1 MRLKLIACEVLYR
14 ELCAAVARSVN
25 QVDLEFLP
33 KGLHDKGGARML
45 ARLQEALDQTEAGS
59 YDAVLFGYAL
69 CGNGLVGLTARSLP
83 VIVPRAHDCIT
94 LFFGSRERYLE
105 YFESHAGVYFK
116 TSGWIERG
124 QDLESQLS
132 LAFDALVERYGEEN
146 ARYLY
151 HELTKHYRKFTYIEM
166 GVEPDNRF
174 EEHTR
179 QESAVRGWDFEKVPG
194 DMSLLQGLVDGPWD
208 EHRFLTVPPGSRVV
222 ATNDVNIFGVEEA

>member
-33 KGLHDKGGARML
+33 KGLHDKGVARML
-45 ARLQEALDQTEAGS
+45 ARLQEALDQTETGS

-105 YFESHAGVYFK
+105 YFENHPGVDQIIPYAKGRGFRRDLAEMLRVIRVVGRLKFDLAVLFQNAFEAALLAYLAGVP
-116 TSGWIERG
+116 
-124 QDLESQLS
+124 L
-132 LAFDALVERYGEEN
+132 
-146 ARYLY
+146 
-151 HELTKHYRKFTYIEM
+151 
-166 GVEPDNRF
+166 
-174 EEHTR
+174 
-179 QESAVRGWDFEKVPG
+179 
-194 DMSLLQGLVDGPWD
+194 
-208 EHRFLTVPPGSRVV
+208 RV
-222 ATNDVNIFGVEEA
+222 